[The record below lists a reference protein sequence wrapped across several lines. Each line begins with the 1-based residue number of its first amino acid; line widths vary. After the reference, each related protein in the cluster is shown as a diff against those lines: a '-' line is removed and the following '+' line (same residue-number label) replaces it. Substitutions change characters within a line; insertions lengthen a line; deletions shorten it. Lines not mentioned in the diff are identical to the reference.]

1 MKIHTDLLTKDNITE
16 IKAATNA
23 ALGLGIYFTTLDARG
38 SRSRERGFEF
48 RLAGN
53 SNRHRNSGTHG
64 AATWDYDS
72 PASWDDH
79 GHFFARVFEADP
91 EAKIG
96 RYDGE
101 FDFHVQTDGLY
112 TIVRASA

>member
-1 MKIHTDLLTKDNITE
+1 MKIHSDILTKQDIIE
-16 IKAATNA
+16 AATNA
-23 ALGLGIYFTTLDARG
+23 DLGTSIYFTTLDARG
-38 SRSRERGFEF
+38 SRSREHAFEF
-48 RLAGN
+48 RLA
-53 SNRHRNSGTHG
+53 SNTSMRRSNSGTHG
-64 AATWDYDS
+64 AGSDHA
-72 PASWDDH
+72 ASWDDH
-79 GHFFARVFEADP
+79 GHFFARVFLADP